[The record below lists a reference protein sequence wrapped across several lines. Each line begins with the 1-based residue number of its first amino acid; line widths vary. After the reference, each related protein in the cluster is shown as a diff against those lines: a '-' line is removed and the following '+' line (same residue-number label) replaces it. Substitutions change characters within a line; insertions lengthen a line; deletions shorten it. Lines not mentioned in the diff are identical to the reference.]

1 MSFLDVIVD
10 GAAVSARAALFVIGG
25 SMCSNI
31 FMGVC
36 GNLMGTLSE
45 AMSKMWI

>member
-1 MSFLDVIVD
+1 MIFLDAIID
-10 GAAVSARAALFVIGG
+10 CGVSAWAVLFVIGG
-25 SMCSNI
+25 GMCGNI

-36 GNLMGTLSE
+36 GNLMGTISE